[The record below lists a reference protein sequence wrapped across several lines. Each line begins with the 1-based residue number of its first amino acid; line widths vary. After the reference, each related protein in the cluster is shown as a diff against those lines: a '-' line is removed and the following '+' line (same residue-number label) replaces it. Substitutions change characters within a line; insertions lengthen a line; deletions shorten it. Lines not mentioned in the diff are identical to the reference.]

1 MSRATF
7 RQADVERILRAARRE
22 KAAVQIDIRSLIMT
36 VTPIESAGS
45 AGSAAPAPP
54 GMAPDG
60 EENWNAN

>member
-1 MSRATF
+1 MSKASF

-22 KAAVQIDIRSLIMT
+22 KVAVQIDIRSLIMT
-36 VTPIESAGS
+36 MTPINPVANQNNSD
-45 AGSAAPAPP
+45 P

>member
-36 VTPIESAGS
+36 VTPIDS
-45 AGSAAPAPP
+45 AGSAAPTPP

-60 EENWNAN
+60 EENWNEN